1 MDKEYVDRVVQGGSM
16 IHSVG
21 IDIVEICRIEKLLHK
36 QPERFLKRVFTPAEQ
51 AYCLAKSHAAT
62 HLAGRFAAKEA
73 VLKVLGTG
81 LRDVKW
87 TEIEIIRD
95 ELGKPQVRFNGK
107 ARMLARKQEI
117 SAVLLS
123 ISHSR
128 AYAVAQAVG
137 IKEA

>member
-1 MDKEYVDRVVQGGSM
+1 M
-16 IHSVG
+16 IRSVG
-21 IDIVEICRIEKLLHK
+21 VDIVEICRIEKMLHK
-36 QPERFLKRVFTPAEQ
+36 WPERFLNRVFTPAEQ
-51 AYCLAKSHAAT
+51 AYCLAKSNAAM

-95 ELGKPQVRFNGK
+95 ELGKPQVRLNGK
-107 ARMLARKQEI
+107 AGMLARKQEI
-117 SAVLLS
+117 SAVLIS

-128 AYAVAQAVG
+128 AYAVAQALG

>member
-1 MDKEYVDRVVQGGSM
+1 M
-16 IHSVG
+16 IRSVG
-21 IDIVEICRIEKLLHK
+21 IDIVEICRIENMLHK
-36 QPERFLKRVFTPAEQ
+36 WPERFLKRVFTPAEQ
-51 AYCLAKSHAAT
+51 AYCLAKSNAAM

-87 TEIEIIRD
+87 TEIEIMRD
-95 ELGKPQVRFNGK
+95 ELGKPQVRLNGK
-107 ARMLARKQEI
+107 AHMLACRQEI

-128 AYAVAQAVG
+128 AYAVAQALG